1 MQRTYVSVL
10 RMVRETR
17 REGPR
22 EKRRLML
29 CKKVLRIVLWQKTRT
44 FFLQKIKTRQ
54 YSDWLRPKYYIAIVM
69 DDFFKLHVKS
79 YGQQNSI

>member
-1 MQRTYVSVL
+1 MQRIYVSVF
-10 RMVRETR
+10 RMARETR
-17 REGPR
+17 REGSR
-22 EKRRLML
+22 EKRLML
-29 CKKVLRIVLWQKTRT
+29 CKKVLRIVLWQKTWT

-69 DDFFKLHVKS
+69 DDFFKLRVNS

>member
-1 MQRTYVSVL
+1 MQRIYVSVF

-17 REGPR
+17 REGSR
-22 EKRRLML
+22 EKRLML
-29 CKKVLRIVLWQKTRT
+29 CKKVLRIVLWQKTWT
-44 FFLQKIKTRQ
+44 FFLQKIKTQQ

-69 DDFFKLHVKS
+69 DAFFKLRVNS